1 MVYVGKALRIAFVIY
16 NLPAWLK
23 KDETVTNLLSHLDT
37 RGQKSATV
45 GFVTLRGKPRYVKGN
60 EPVEQPKVLAK
71 RLSLCS
77 HILIGTI
84 MDLA

>member
-1 MVYVGKALRIAFVIY
+1 MVYVGKALRTTFVIC

-23 KDETVTNLLSHLDT
+23 RDETITNLLSYLDT

-45 GFVTLRGKPRYVKGN
+45 GFVRLRGKPRYVKGN
-60 EPVEQPKVLAK
+60 EPVEKPKVLAK

-77 HILIGTI
+77 LILIGTI